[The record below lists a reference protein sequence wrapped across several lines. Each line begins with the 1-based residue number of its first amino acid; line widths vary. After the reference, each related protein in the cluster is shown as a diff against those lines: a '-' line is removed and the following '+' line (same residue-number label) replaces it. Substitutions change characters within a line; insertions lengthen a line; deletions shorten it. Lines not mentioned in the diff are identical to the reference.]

1 MAEEERWTF
10 TPITDFSS
18 AESAR
23 AFLES
28 LLRDWETEW
37 DVIEQLRFHLEFESC
52 ILETQAEDGKL
63 AVVTFSVKALSL
75 GAACNLKRPPPSP
88 PSGKLHST
96 PLAGRLR
103 ARWHDIDERKERLL
117 VGANWVLTALED
129 EFGKSKKRRREITAN
144 ALKVD
149 LEILKTLGRLCA
161 QNDPDQGRKSEGE
174 IKRLT
179 NNESTWVHQTV
190 RMLVR
195 RAVEIDS
202 GIVDL
207 PFFTMK
213 DLPPL

>member
-1 MAEEERWTF
+1 M
-10 TPITDFSS
+10 
-18 AESAR
+18 
-23 AFLES
+23 
-28 LLRDWETEW
+28 
-37 DVIEQLRFHLEFESC
+37 
-52 ILETQAEDGKL
+52 
-63 AVVTFSVKALSL
+63 
-75 GAACNLKRPPPSP
+75 
-88 PSGKLHST
+88 
-96 PLAGRLR
+96 
-103 ARWHDIDERKERLL
+103 
-117 VGANWVLTALED
+117 GANWVLTALED